1 MVEKIKALWIKYE
14 EIIAYLIVGGL
25 TTVVS
30 WAAKFLA
37 NFLLFDNTMYPTPFQ
52 NVVLSVINWTAGVI
66 FAYFTNRKFVFKSN
80 APMLSEAPKFV
91 LSRVSTLILDM
102 VVMQVLTAIGVNL
115 LVATLISAVLVIIG
129 NYVFSKLFVF
139 NKKKDG
145 GSRRGKINILT
156 CKSIIKAVRNWQKI
170 ENLSVFGLLFVCN
183 LYLELCQISLQQFQ
197 RCGNC
202 ILVGTL
208 VAVGSVDTGA
218 DESVSGINTGA

>member
-1 MVEKIKALWIKYE
+1 MSLECLHFSGHLCIFVITAFNNENEINVGYYRVSVDTTGNEDSVKNMFDNMIEKIKALWIKYE

-52 NVVLSVINWTAGVI
+52 NVVLSIINWTAGVI

-102 VVMQVLTAIGVNL
+102 VVMQVLTAVGVNL
-115 LVATLISAVLVIIG
+115 LVATVISAVLVIIG

-145 GSRRGKINILT
+145 EAEEAK
-156 CKSIIKAVRNWQKI
+156 
-170 ENLSVFGLLFVCN
+170 
-183 LYLELCQISLQQFQ
+183 
-197 RCGNC
+197 
-202 ILVGTL
+202 
-208 VAVGSVDTGA
+208 
-218 DESVSGINTGA
+218 

>member
-1 MVEKIKALWIKYE
+1 MRNNMVEKIKALWIKYE

-91 LSRVSTLILDM
+91 LSRVSTLILDIVIM
-102 VVMQVLTAIGVNL
+102 WLTVNVIGMNYWI
-115 LVATLISAVLVIIG
+115 AKIFISAVLVTIA
-129 NYVFSKLFVF
+129 NYVFSKLLIF
-139 NKKKDG
+139 KKKD
-145 GSRRGKINILT
+145 T
-156 CKSIIKAVRNWQKI
+156 
-170 ENLSVFGLLFVCN
+170 E
-183 LYLELCQISLQQFQ
+183 
-197 RCGNC
+197 
-202 ILVGTL
+202 
-208 VAVGSVDTGA
+208 
-218 DESVSGINTGA
+218 